1 MEPVSRRQFFAQGA
15 ATAALLS
22 PALAATQDAPPMR
35 LAMLG
40 MWHSHA
46 DGIVNRVAENPK
58 EFTLVGFHDPDPEV
72 AAEKRRR
79 WEPKIPGFKLFEKP
93 EQLLAEKLDG
103 VVVDGQVYDNLK
115 HARMALERGLPVML
129 EKPAGVSLEEHRK
142 LIDLAREKK
151 LHVQMIYLFRYMSA
165 VREMLARAKKGEFG
179 KIYEFRARLP
189 KALGDYKRNV
199 WEVSR
204 YKGGIFF
211 EMAGHAI
218 DLMVAV
224 LGKPATATPFLAHHH
239 SAEPASFIDN
249 GIGVFGF
256 EKAWGIVEIPALEV
270 APHQRRIE
278 LYGTEGACVIPH
290 LGSGHLANKSI
301 QPIEVTRNGGAWER
315 LELPAQ
321 TLQIM
326 DLREFAAVVAGK
338 KAPEFPMDHDLAVHE
353 ALLKSSGM
361 A

>member
-22 PALAATQDAPPMR
+22 PALAAQDAPPMR
-35 LAMLG
+35 LGMLG

-46 DGIVNRVAENPK
+46 DGIVSRVAENPK

-72 AAEKRRR
+72 VAEKKKR
-79 WEPKIPGFKLFEKP
+79 WEPRIPGFKLFDKP
-93 EQLLAEKLDG
+93 EHLLAEKLDG
-103 VVVDGQVYDNLK
+103 VVVDGQVDDNLK
-115 HARMALERGLPVML
+115 HARMALESGRPVML
-129 EKPAGVSLEEHRK
+129 EKPAGVRLEEHRR
-142 LIDLAREKK
+142 LIELAREKK

-165 VREMLARAKKGEFG
+165 VREMLARAAKNEFG

-211 EMAGHAI
+211 EMAGHVI
-218 DLMVAV
+218 DMMVAM
-224 LGKPATATPFLAHHH
+224 LGKPSSAAPFLAHHH
-239 SAEPASFIDN
+239 HAEPATFIDN
-249 GIGVFGF
+249 GIGIFGF
-256 EKAWGIVEIPALEV
+256 EKAWGIIEVPALEV
-270 APHQRRIE
+270 APFQRRIE

-290 LGSGHLANKSI
+290 LGSGHLANKNV
-301 QPIEVTRNGGAWER
+301 QPIEITRNGGAWER
-315 LELPAQ
+315 IELPAQ

-326 DLREFAAVVAGK
+326 DLREFAAVVAGRK
-338 KAPEFPMDHDLAVHE
+338 QPDFSMDHDLAVHE
-353 ALLKSSGM
+353 ALLKASGM